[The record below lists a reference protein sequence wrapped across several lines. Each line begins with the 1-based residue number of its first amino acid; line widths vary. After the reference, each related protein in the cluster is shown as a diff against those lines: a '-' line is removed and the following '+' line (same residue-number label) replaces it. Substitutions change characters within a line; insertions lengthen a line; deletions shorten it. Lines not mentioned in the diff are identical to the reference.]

1 MEIDANFMGEIYSV
15 ACTVM
20 WAAAVVLFK
29 KSGETVDP
37 FSLNMFKNVLALVL
51 FTPTVLLAG
60 DSLFP
65 ADSAWSFGVLAV
77 SGILGIS
84 IADTLLFMCLNRLGA
99 SLTAIVDCM
108 YAPSALFIAFVL
120 FGEKI
125 GTWTIVGAALIISAI
140 LIGSLKRRDF
150 KMKTGDLVAGIVY
163 GALSMFFMAF
173 GIVMIKKPIFGHE
186 PVLENQ
192 PLLWVTWF
200 RLLAG
205 TAAMVLVS
213 LMLPK
218 PGRFYTVFRFSAVWK
233 TMVPASILGTYLSM
247 VVWLLG
253 WKLIESAGVAAVLN
267 QLTLIFVM
275 IFAGVFLKE
284 KIDLRKILAVF
295 MALAGGIITVL
306 G

>member
-1 MEIDANFMGEIYSV
+1 MEANLIGEICSV
-15 ACTVM
+15 GCTVM

-29 KSGETVDP
+29 KTGETVDP
-37 FSLNMFKNVLALVL
+37 FSLNMFKNVLALML

-65 ADSAWSFGVLAV
+65 VDSPWSYGVLAV

-108 YAPSALFIAFVL
+108 YAPSALLIAFAL

-125 GTWTIVGAALIISAI
+125 GPWTMVGAVLIISAI
-140 LIGSLKRRDF
+140 LMGSVKSRDF
-150 KMKTGDLVAGIVY
+150 NMKTGDLVAGIVY
-163 GALSMFFMAF
+163 GSLSMFFMAF

-205 TAAMVLVS
+205 TVAMVLVS
-213 LMLPK
+213 LVFPK
-218 PGRFYTVFRFSAVWK
+218 PGRFYTCFRPSAVWK
-233 TMVPASILGTYLSM
+233 YMVPASILGTYLSM
-247 VVWLLG
+247 LVWLLG
-253 WKLIESAGVAAVLN
+253 WKLIDSAGVAAVLN

-275 IFAGVFLKE
+275 IFAAVFLRE
-284 KIDLRKILAVF
+284 RIDLRKIVAVF
-295 MALAGGIITVL
+295 IALAGGIITVL

>member
-1 MEIDANFMGEIYSV
+1 MDANLIGEICSV
-15 ACTVM
+15 VCTIM

-29 KSGETVDP
+29 KTGETVDP
-37 FSLNMFKNVLALVL
+37 FSLNMFKNILALLL

-65 ADSAWSFGVLAV
+65 TDSPWSYGVLAV
-77 SGILGIS
+77 SGILGVS

-99 SLTAIVDCM
+99 SLAAIVDCM
-108 YAPSALFIAFVL
+108 YAPSALFIVFVL

-125 GTWTIVGAALIISAI
+125 GPWTLVGAVLIISAI
-140 LIGSLKRRDF
+140 LIGSVKSKDF
-150 KMKTGDLVAGIVY
+150 NLKTGDLVAGIVY
-163 GALSMFFMAF
+163 GSLSMFFMAF
-173 GIVMIKKPIFGHE
+173 GVVMIKKPIFGHE

-205 TAAMVLVS
+205 TIAMVLVS
-213 LMLPK
+213 FMLPK
-218 PGRFYTVFRFSAVWK
+218 PGRFYTFFRPSSVWK
-233 TMVPASILGTYLSM
+233 YMVPASILGTYLSM
-247 VVWLLG
+247 LVWLLG

-267 QLTLIFVM
+267 QLTLIFIM
-275 IFAGVFLKE
+275 IFAAVFLKE
-284 KIDLRKILAVF
+284 RISIRKIIAVF
-295 MALAGGIITVL
+295 MALAGGVITVL